1 MPTIKDV
8 AKLAGV
14 SASTASRALHNNS
27 MISEATKE
35 RVRKAMKELDY
46 SPNYS
51 AQNLVKRES
60 NTIGIVLPVRENQES
75 LGNNPF
81 FMQIIQGITSICTE
95 QDYMVSLASGRSD
108 QELIKTIQ
116 TLIKSGN
123 IRKFIFLYSKKDD
136 PAFDVIQKEGIP
148 CVVVGQAYG
157 VANAETMFVDND
169 NFQAGQDVTQFL
181 LERGYRHQLFLYTD
195 LDEMVQMERYK
206 GYLAF
211 MQDQGLEP
219 LSFQLSRID
228 EAETKAKLQ
237 AFLEANAFI
246 EAMISC
252 DDMIAV
258 RVQRLLEW
266 MGYEADRF
274 AMISFNNT
282 MVTELAKPSL
292 TSVEIFP
299 YLLGEKAAG
308 LLLDERAESSQNL
321 YLLPHQI
328 MERGSTPGL

>member
-8 AKLAGV
+8 ARLAGV
-14 SASTASRALHNNS
+14 SPSTASRAMHDNK

-35 RVRKAMKELDY
+35 RVRKAMEELDY

-60 NTIGIVLPVRENQES
+60 NTIGIILPVRENQDS

-81 FMQIIQGITSICTE
+81 FMQIIQGITSVCTE
-95 QDYMVSLASGRSD
+95 KDYMVSLASGRSD
-108 QELIKTIQ
+108 EELIKNIQ
-116 TLIKSGN
+116 TLIRSGN

-136 PAFDVIQKEGIP
+136 PAFSFVQKEQVP

-157 VANAETMFVDND
+157 PANQETMFVDND

-181 LERGYRHQLFLYTD
+181 LDRHYQNLLFLYTD
-195 LDEMVQMERYK
+195 LDEMVEMERIK
-206 GYLAF
+206 GYLDR
-211 MQDQGLEP
+211 MQSLGLKA
-219 LSFQLSRID
+219 LSFQLSRVD
-228 EAETKAKLQ
+228 EAKTMAELQ
-237 AFLEANAFI
+237 SFLQQNPQI
-246 EAMISC
+246 EAMICC
-252 DDMIAV
+252 DDVIAV
-258 RVQRLLEW
+258 RTQRILEW
-266 MGYEADRF
+266 LQYKPSDF

-299 YLLGEKAAG
+299 FQLGEKAAS
-308 LLLDERAESSQNL
+308 LLLERNL
-321 YLLPHQI
+321 KGLDKPYFLPHEI
-328 MERGSTPGL
+328 IERGSTPYL